1 MEYSY
6 QKFFQKVYLRREPQ
20 FAFHAGNET
29 ESLAWKQELRRTL
42 REKLGLN
49 LLAEYADE
57 ISQPEHAAV
66 LLEDYQED
74 GYRRYKYA
82 MQTLPEVYMPFYV
95 LVPDGVD
102 AQHPAAAMIAVPAHN
117 ANKNT
122 VCGVAENQEEK
133 KKLAEAETE
142 CYGREFA
149 KRGYVVFCPDLPGFG
164 ERLEPVTGKKSSLDS
179 SCADL
184 SEIAEALGFS
194 MAALEIWD
202 LMKLLDF
209 ACAHEAVLC
218 RKEAAD
224 AGCFG
229 MTEQAAQIGCVGFSG
244 GGLCTMWLSALDDR
258 VKLAVISGYVHGYY
272 DSILKCHRCACNF
285 VPGLWRICDI
295 SDICSLIAPRPLF
308 LENGIDDRQN
318 GIYGIEGPKRQVERI
333 RRAYAVFDAQENV
346 VHAVPEGMHRWYGLC
361 YEFVEKNLPSKGER
375 YVEEQDAS
383 EEDVDALVGLLDRM
397 TVGGDSRIK
406 VNVVQNAQRGEVS
419 REYHHG
425 RCDVGSP
432 WAKGECWDV
441 LE

>member
-133 KKLAEAETE
+133 KSSQRQKRNATE
-142 CYGREFA
+142 ENLQSG
-149 KRGYVVFCPDLPGFG
+149 D
-164 ERLEPVTGKKSSLDS
+164 
-179 SCADL
+179 
-184 SEIAEALGFS
+184 
-194 MAALEIWD
+194 IWYSVPI
-202 LMKLLDF
+202 
-209 ACAHEAVLC
+209 C
-218 RKEAAD
+218 
-224 AGCFG
+224 
-229 MTEQAAQIGCVGFSG
+229 
-244 GGLCTMWLSALDDR
+244 
-258 VKLAVISGYVHGYY
+258 
-272 DSILKCHRCACNF
+272 
-285 VPGLWRICDI
+285 PGLESGR
-295 SDICSLIAPRPLF
+295 
-308 LENGIDDRQN
+308 
-318 GIYGIEGPKRQVERI
+318 
-333 RRAYAVFDAQENV
+333 
-346 VHAVPEGMHRWYGLC
+346 
-361 YEFVEKNLPSKGER
+361 
-375 YVEEQDAS
+375 
-383 EEDVDALVGLLDRM
+383 
-397 TVGGDSRIK
+397 SR
-406 VNVVQNAQRGEVS
+406 
-419 REYHHG
+419 
-425 RCDVGSP
+425 
-432 WAKGECWDV
+432 
-441 LE
+441 